1 MTERMPAKSD
11 DITITPDE
19 PWWDGTEVRW
29 AHYKAQE
36 EYVAK
41 YLGQGSHRWCLV
53 IGSPMTEVHHISDN
67 DWQVIFLDVR
77 HPANCKTPW
86 IVCDATDMRPNV
98 SDNRFDAI
106 SSTCV
111 LCHAGLGRY
120 GDPAK
125 PNGDVLMMQEMFRVL
140 RPGGVAV
147 IQAGP
152 SIPWLQKSYVHGN
165 IHRVY
170 QPCEVAVMAS
180 KAGFEFVEMAL
191 WVNGNW
197 MSGSNV
203 TPHVFDNGD
212 VEYHYLSMILRKRL

>member
-1 MTERMPAKSD
+1 MTERMPFKSD
-11 DITITPDE
+11 EITITPDE
-19 PWWDGTEVRW
+19 PWWDGTESRW

-36 EYVAK
+36 RYVAD
-41 YLGQGSHRWCLV
+41 YLGLGMGKRCLV
-53 IGSPMTEVHHISDN
+53 IGSPMTEVTAIHVN
-67 DWQVIFLDVR
+67 AWNVTFLDIREPPYCMV
-77 HPANCKTPW
+77 PW
-86 IVCDATDMRPNV
+86 LTGDATDMRRGV
-98 SDNRFDAI
+98 ADNKFNAI

-125 PNGDVLMMQEMFRVL
+125 PNGDVLMMAEMFRVL
-140 RPGGVAV
+140 KPGGVAI

-152 SIPWLQKSYVHGN
+152 SYPWMQKSYVHGN

-180 KAGFEFVEMAL
+180 KAGFEYVEAAL

-197 MSGSNV
+197 MSHNNLMPGV
-203 TPHVFDNGD
+203 CDNGD
-212 VEYHYLSMILRKRL
+212 VEYHYLSMILRKPA